1 MIIIQIC
8 LRIIS
13 PLWIQITLERIN
25 SKVERLQLSL
35 DQSISQCGYVYRLT
49 CTLSLLHIL
58 FDKRQHQNKL
68 NKTEVER
75 NFWRI
80 RNMGRN
86 HRGEAIIKEGHSYCQ
101 SFALNWEESEEV
113 MHLLFSPSVLLSS
126 VNTNPW
132 LNPNRN

>member
-68 NKTEVER
+68 NKTEVKQKTR
-75 NFWRI
+75 ISFSHNFVQFLEEKI
-80 RNMGRN
+80 LYFQIPPQTTL
-86 HRGEAIIKEGHSYCQ
+86 IILSCQLLLYC
-101 SFALNWEESEEV
+101 NVEEIPIV
-113 MHLLFSPSVLLSS
+113 ITDQLKIHTL
-126 VNTNPW
+126 
-132 LNPNRN
+132 

>member
-68 NKTEVER
+68 NKTEVKQKTR
-75 NFWRI
+75 ISFSHNFVQFLEEKI
-80 RNMGRN
+80 LYFQMPPQMTL
-86 HRGEAIIKEGHSYCQ
+86 IILSCQLLLYC
-101 SFALNWEESEEV
+101 NVEEIPIV
-113 MHLLFSPSVLLSS
+113 ITDQLKIHTL
-126 VNTNPW
+126 
-132 LNPNRN
+132 

>member
-68 NKTEVER
+68 NKTEVKQKTR
-75 NFWRI
+75 ISFSHNFVQFLEEKI
-80 RNMGRN
+80 LYFQMPPQTTL
-86 HRGEAIIKEGHSYCQ
+86 IILSCQLLLYC
-101 SFALNWEESEEV
+101 NVEEIPIV
-113 MHLLFSPSVLLSS
+113 ITDQLKIHTL
-126 VNTNPW
+126 
-132 LNPNRN
+132 